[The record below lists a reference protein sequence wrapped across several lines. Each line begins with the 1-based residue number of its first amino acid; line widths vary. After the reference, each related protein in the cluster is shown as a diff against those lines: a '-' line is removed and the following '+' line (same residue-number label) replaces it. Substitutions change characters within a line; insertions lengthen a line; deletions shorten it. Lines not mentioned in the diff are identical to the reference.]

1 MVERPPRSLGS
12 VITEPSNAYQG
23 VAAAWASG
31 PAVMYDTLASIAIAG
46 VASELRGRAV
56 LDVGAGT
63 GALCRALRVAGA
75 LPFAVDTSPDM
86 LGQVGNAAVL
96 AIAGDMC
103 ALPFPDSSF
112 DAAVSGFAI
121 SHIDTPADALAEMHR
136 VVRPRGRVIATVFGE
151 ADGRVS
157 KDVIDDV
164 AQAFGFHPPDWYVQL
179 KTRTEPQSNTPE
191 LLRGCA
197 ATAGLDDIAVADV
210 TVDSGL
216 ATPEAITAYRTGLAH
231 LAPFVRSLPAQRRAE
246 FIETA
251 VAAVR
256 TRGQAVRPRVLVLSS
271 RVPA

>member
-1 MVERPPRSLGS
+1 MAS
-12 VITEPSNAYQG
+12 VITDPSNAYQG
-23 VAAAWASG
+23 VAAAWARG
-31 PAVMYDTLASIAIAG
+31 PAVMYDTLATVAIAG
-46 VASELRGRAV
+46 VADDLRGASV

-63 GALCRALRVAGA
+63 GALCRALRMAGA
-75 LPFAVDTSPDM
+75 FPVAVDTSVDM
-86 LGQVGNAAVL
+86 LDQVGGAAVL

-103 ALPFPDSSF
+103 ALPFADRCF

-121 SHIDTPADALAEMHR
+121 SHIDAPEHALLEMRR
-136 VVRPRGRVIATVFGE
+136 VVRLGGRVIASVFGE

-164 AQAFGFHPPDWYVQL
+164 ARQFGYLPPDWYVRL
-179 KTRTEPQSNTPE
+179 KTGTEPKSNTPA

-197 ATAGLDDIAVADV
+197 ETAGLEDVDVADV

-216 ATPEAITAYRTGLAH
+216 ATPEAIVAYRTGLAH
-231 LAPFVRSLPAQRRAE
+231 LAPFVNSLSAARRTA
-246 FIETA
+246 FIDSA

-256 TRGQAVRPRVLVLSS
+256 VRGQAVRPRVLVLSS